1 MQQTKRRVLLSVAC
15 VLLVFCAVRA
25 VRRPAASGGAQR
37 VEVCAGRA
45 PWGEYETDARSRKT
59 RESIEAIHVGAAGD
73 LQRRQLETA
82 REAQRMKQQEAAAEL
97 QRRQQE
103 ATRPPSEES

>member
-1 MQQTKRRVLLSVAC
+1 MMQQTRRCVLLSVAC

-25 VRRPAASGGAQR
+25 VRRPAASDGAQR
-37 VEVCAGRA
+37 IEVCEGRA
-45 PWGEYETDARSRKT
+45 QAGEKETDARSRKT
-59 RESIEAIHVGAAGD
+59 MESIDAIHVEAAGD

-82 REAQRMKQQEAAAEL
+82 REAQRMKQQEAAHEL

-103 ATRPPSEES
+103 ATRPLS